1 MRFLPT
7 VLMLLRRITALAY
20 YSRVCDKHGERNKA
34 TQTEAG
40 SSKTK
45 SSIEH
50 RMTVCE
56 TTD

>member
-7 VLMLLRRITALAY
+7 VLMLLRRVTALAY
-20 YSRVCDKHGERNKA
+20 YSRVNDKHGECNKA
-34 TQTEAG
+34 AQIGAG
-40 SSKTK
+40 PSKTK

-56 TTD
+56 ATD